1 MKTLKHAVDRGIVL
15 KKHRLP
21 NQNVSLTFFSESSGK
36 MYIFA
41 YGVRNIKSRR
51 LSHLETGNYLSI
63 SYRNEDGRIY
73 LSETELVYGY
83 SKIKEDSHRLQKMYV
98 ALQFLQKI
106 LPENEPE
113 EQIFDATLA
122 YFKKLNNIKE
132 LDNPMEE
139 VYLGNCLM
147 ILGYVDNATRSHQN
161 FDVYEFIRQ
170 LTNLKLR

>member
-1 MKTLKHAVDRGIVL
+1 MKTLKHAADRGIVL

-21 NQNVSLTFFSESSGK
+21 NQNVSLTFFSQASGK
-36 MYIFA
+36 IYIFA
-41 YGVRNIKSRR
+41 YGVRSIKSRR
-51 LSHLETGNYLSI
+51 LSHLETGNYISI
-63 SYRNEDGRIY
+63 SYRNEDGRLY

-83 SKIKEDSHRLQKMYV
+83 SKVKDDSARLQKMYV

-113 EQIFDATLA
+113 ERIFEETLE
-122 YFKKLNNIKE
+122 YFKQLNNKVE
-132 LDNPMEE
+132 LRGAFEE
-139 VYLGNCLM
+139 EYLGTCLM
-147 ILGYVDNATRSHQN
+147 LLGYVDVATLRHQN